1 MTTTIDGTELDH
13 GDLVE
18 LLWEFNVDAK
28 AISRRGRAAQA
39 LPEYGD
45 CHDALNDVLDRLL
58 A

>member
-1 MTTTIDGTELDH
+1 MATMIDGETLTRA
-13 GDLVE
+13 DLLE